1 MAEIK
6 DAEEENKFDFAF
18 TWMVVNKERVKR
30 GDPESKLK
38 IDNKQ
43 LEKKVADRAALV
55 TNADGTRRAEGNQH
69 IMIANLDR
77 TDMEA
82 CFNLDDAKKIIKP
95 SSWIEVCI
103 DGEAEPVVFS
113 PKPSPYNG
121 GLSINKF
128 ASALVNNY
136 KPAFLYF
143 EIFEC
148 LYKVSIVGLMIF
160 YNAGT
165 IEQVCA
171 LESILTSFATAKSR
185 CEPSADRFSSLQH
198 ILGLLICF
206 VAACT
211 YNNLKPYN
219 KVVNNWTQQIA
230 QFAIVITLLM
240 AMVMLY
246 GKYDATGSQSDSMGI
261 ILAFFLFLSGFMSIV
276 FGVIGEPRL
285 PCRPPYS
292 R

>member
-1 MAEIK
+1 
-6 DAEEENKFDFAF
+6 
-18 TWMVVNKERVKR
+18 VVNKERVKR

-95 SSWIEVCI
+95 SSWIEVRI

-165 IEQVCA
+165 IEQ
-171 LESILTSFATAKSR
+171 
-185 CEPSADRFSSLQH
+185 H

-240 AMVMLY
+240 AMV
-246 GKYDATGSQSDSMGI
+246 KCCIREVRCDR
-261 ILAFFLFLSGFMSIV
+261 LAVRQHGHHSRLLPLPVWFHVHRFWVHRRARRAVGGAVGRL
-276 FGVIGEPRL
+276 GV
-285 PCRPPYS
+285 S
-292 R
+292 